1 MGKKAKQEICRVCGE
16 QAKKFTYY
24 SQSRGKAYRY
34 FRFIHQN
41 GVTHYYRVQMISADK
56 YNKTPSQ
63 TGSVFDS
70 LEDIV
75 NTKMREKELRFG
87 EIKSLMEDSYGKAV
101 SVATLYR
108 NINKL
113 LKLELISKRTD
124 AGVVLYKRR
133 AEVTQG
139 QEMQTKSMTIGLDFS
154 REMVSVTVF
163 IHIKNNGLRLITGV
177 PISIP
182 VGTMNSL
189 NGIDLR
195 VYDGTKRITM
205 RKDNIAYSY
214 PGRTGISIGLN
225 RPLHKSEE
233 EDIFLN
239 YGYKFSDQRIKIN
252 ILSDVDLL
260 KIKCEVSKEK
270 SVEIKKILVDGLKE
284 VGSET
289 IRRSGAQLGRT
300 VAEAEFENAS
310 RGDTIVISLG
320 K

>member
-1 MGKKAKQEICRVCGE
+1 MGRKAKLEVCRVCGE
-16 QAKKFTYY
+16 QARKFTYY
-24 SQSRGKAYRY
+24 SQSRGRSYRY
-34 FRFIHQN
+34 FRFVHQN
-41 GVTHYYRVQMISADK
+41 GVTHYYRTQLTSVDRD
-56 YNKTPSQ
+56 NETPLQ
-63 TGSVFDS
+63 TASVFDT

-75 NTKMREKELRFG
+75 NTKMRETELRFG
-87 EIKSLMEDSYGKAV
+87 EIKSLIENSYGKPV
-101 SVATLYR
+101 SVATMYR

-113 LKLELISKRTD
+113 LKLELISKRID

-133 AEVTQG
+133 TDSTQG
-139 QEMQTKSMTIGLDFS
+139 QEMQTISMSIGLDFS
-154 REMVSVTVF
+154 SERVSITTF
-163 IHIKNNGLRLITGV
+163 IHIKNRGLRLITSV

-182 VGTMNSL
+182 VGTMDSFNT
-189 NGIDLR
+189 IDLKA
-195 VYDGTKRITM
+195 YDGTKRITM
-205 RKDNIAYSY
+205 KKENIAYSY

-225 RPLHKSEE
+225 RPLRKSEE

-284 VGSET
+284 VESET

-300 VAEAEFENAS
+300 VAEADFENAS

>member
-24 SQSRGKAYRY
+24 SQSRGKSYRY

-41 GVTHYYRVQMISADK
+41 GVTHYYRVQMASADK
-56 YNKTPSQ
+56 DNETPAQ
-63 TGSVFDS
+63 TRSVFDN

-87 EIKSLMEDSYGKAV
+87 EIKSLIEDSYGKPV
-101 SVATLYR
+101 SVATMYR

-113 LKLELISKRTD
+113 LKLELIGKRID

-133 AEVTQG
+133 IEATQM
-139 QEMQTKSMTIGLDFS
+139 QEMQTSSMTIGLDFS
-154 REMVSVTVF
+154 RERISVTIF

-182 VGTMNSL
+182 VGEMNSL

-205 RKDNIAYSY
+205 GKENIAYSY

-225 RPLHKSEE
+225 RPLRKSEE

-239 YGYKFSDQRIKIN
+239 YSYKFSDQRVKIN

-300 VAEAEFENAS
+300 VVEAEFENAS

-320 K
+320 R